1 MAAVTASRTYRRRSA
16 VPADLE
22 QQLLLS
28 YMAVFIAVLTIFAVA
43 AHVAFTVVF
52 EREAAERVRTM
63 AGAADSVVDATSSGI
78 SVDLGDQALRAFD
91 SSVEG
96 VRWRDRSG
104 RVVAAYGLVPGATAT
119 GQALR
124 VFTLATD
131 TGPPERRPV
140 VIEAYV
146 SEAAYARRLGFVDL
160 SILGALFVAIVSSL
174 VAGRWL
180 THRLVQNLESSMK
193 ALQDFTADAAHELRG
208 PLTVVAANAATA
220 VPVAGNNFLIER
232 GAMQSITGATAQ
244 MTRVSEDLL
253 TLARAKQSLE
263 RELFAVDLD
272 ACVANVV
279 ALYSDSA
286 RSKGVSLQATSL
298 EPARVYGNPDQIE
311 RIVGNIVRNAV
322 QYTPAGGIVIVE
334 CAKDRAGSR
343 VTIADTGPGIAAD
356 DVDRVFDRFWRA
368 DRTRSQ
374 DGIGLG
380 LTIARDLARRHGG
393 DITVNSRP
401 GTGSMFILTLPARPP
416 RGFAGL

>member
-16 VPADLE
+16 VPAGLE

-104 RVVAAYGLVPGATAT
+104 RDVAAYGLVPGATAT
-119 GQALR
+119 DQALR
-124 VFTLATD
+124 VFALTTD

-140 VIEAYV
+140 VIEAYL

-208 PLTVVAANAATA
+208 PLTVVSANAATA

-232 GAMQSITGATAQ
+232 GAMQSITSATAQ

-286 RSKGVSLQATSL
+286 RSKGVS
-298 EPARVYGNPDQIE
+298 
-311 RIVGNIVRNAV
+311 
-322 QYTPAGGIVIVE
+322 
-334 CAKDRAGSR
+334 
-343 VTIADTGPGIAAD
+343 
-356 DVDRVFDRFWRA
+356 
-368 DRTRSQ
+368 
-374 DGIGLG
+374 
-380 LTIARDLARRHGG
+380 
-393 DITVNSRP
+393 
-401 GTGSMFILTLPARPP
+401 
-416 RGFAGL
+416 